1 MVLGELEREVRAMRD
16 YPLATTT
23 WDSHEY
29 AAMQDVIASGN
40 FTMGKKVAEFEGQF
54 AAHFKSNFAV
64 MSNSGSSANLLALAA
79 IRYSS
84 HNPNDSRD
92 EVIVP
97 AVSWST
103 TYYPITQLGFKLKF
117 VDVDVETLNASVD
130 AISAAITPKTAGIV
144 VVNLLGN
151 PSQLTEI
158 RQLADQHSLFMIE
171 DNCESMGATY
181 DGKFAGTFGEIG
193 TFSSFFSHH
202 ISTMEGGLSVT
213 NSLELKQVMTSLRAH
228 GWTREL
234 PSENFVHDKTGDD
247 FEDLFRFVLPGY
259 NVRPLELEGAI
270 GAEQLKK
277 LDSIVSG
284 RRANAVKF
292 LALMQKFPE
301 LQTQRELGT
310 SSWFG
315 FSLVLTGKHVG
326 RRADLVKA
334 LKNEAIAVR
343 PIVAG
348 NFTKNPVLK
357 HLPHVELGSLKNADR
372 VHDDGLFIGNH
383 HYEMQHEF
391 ELLESAL
398 TAFLK

>member
-1 MVLGELEREVRAMRD
+1 MRD

-23 WDSHEY
+23 WDEKEY
-29 AAMQDVIASGN
+29 SAMQEVIASGN
-40 FTMGKKVAEFEGQF
+40 FTMGKKVAAFEGQF
-54 AAHFKSNFAV
+54 ASHFGSSFAV

-84 HNPNDSRD
+84 LNPTDGRD

-103 TYYPITQLGFKLKF
+103 TYYPITQMGFKLKF
-117 VDVDVETLNASVD
+117 VDVDLATLNASVES
-130 AISAAITPKTAGIV
+130 ISAAVSSKTAGIV

-151 PSQLTEI
+151 PSELTEI

-181 DGKFAGTFGEIG
+181 EGKLAGTFGEIG

-202 ISTMEGGLSVT
+202 ISTMEGGVSVT

-259 NVRPLELEGAI
+259 NLRPLELEGAI
-270 GAEQLKK
+270 GTEQLKK
-277 LDSIVSG
+277 LNSIVSG
-284 RRANAVKF
+284 RRANALKF
-292 LALMQKFPE
+292 INLMQKFPE
-301 LQTQRELGT
+301 IQIQRELGE

-315 FSLVLTGKHVG
+315 FSLLLTGKHKG
-326 RRADLVKA
+326 RRADLVSA
-334 LKNEAIAVR
+334 LKSQSIAVR

-357 HLPHVELGSLKNADR
+357 HLPHVALEDLKNADQ
-372 VHDDGLFIGNH
+372 VHDEGLFIGNH
-383 HYEMQHEF
+383 HYEMNHEF
-391 ELLESAL
+391 ELLDKAL
-398 TAFLK
+398 KTFMK

>member
-1 MVLGELEREVRAMRD
+1 MRD

-23 WDSHEY
+23 WDEKEY
-29 AAMQDVIASGN
+29 AAMQEVIASGN
-40 FTMGKKVAEFEGQF
+40 FTMGKRVAAFEEQF
-54 AAHFKSNFAV
+54 ASHFGSDFAV

-84 HNPNDSRD
+84 LNPADGRD

-103 TYYPITQLGFKLKF
+103 TYYPITQMGFRLKF
-117 VDVDVETLNASVD
+117 VDVDLETLNAS
-130 AISAAITPKTAGIV
+130 AESISAAVSSKTAGIV

-151 PSQLTEI
+151 PSELTEI
-158 RQLADQHSLFMIE
+158 RRLADQHSLFMIE

-181 DGKFAGTFGEIG
+181 DGKLAGTFGEIG

-259 NVRPLELEGAI
+259 NLRPLELEGAI
-270 GAEQLKK
+270 GTEQLKK
-277 LDSIVSG
+277 LNSIVSG
-284 RRANAVKF
+284 RRANALKF
-292 LALMQKFPE
+292 INLMQKFPE
-301 LQTQRELGT
+301 IQIQKELGE

-315 FSLVLTGKHVG
+315 FSLVLTGKHIG
-326 RRADLVKA
+326 RRAELVSA
-334 LKNEAIAVR
+334 LKAQSIAVR

-348 NFTKNPVLK
+348 NFAKNPVLK
-357 HLPHVELGSLKNADR
+357 HLPHVALSELKNADQ
-372 VHDDGLFIGNH
+372 VHDEGLFIGNH
-383 HYEMQHEF
+383 HYEMNHEF
-391 ELLESAL
+391 ELLENAL
-398 TAFLK
+398 TAFMR

>member
-1 MVLGELEREVRAMRD
+1 MRD

-23 WDSHEY
+23 WDDKEY
-29 AAMQDVIASGN
+29 AAMQEVIASGN
-40 FTMGKKVAEFEGQF
+40 FTMGKRVAAFEEQF
-54 AAHFKSNFAV
+54 ASHFGSDFAV

-84 HNPNDSRD
+84 LNPADGRD

-103 TYYPITQLGFKLKF
+103 TYYPITQMGFRLKF
-117 VDVDVETLNASVD
+117 VDVDLETLNASVES
-130 AISAAITPKTAGIV
+130 ISAAVSSKTAGIV

-151 PSQLTEI
+151 PSELTEI

-181 DGKFAGTFGEIG
+181 DGKLAGTFGEIG

-259 NVRPLELEGAI
+259 NLRPLELEGAI
-270 GAEQLKK
+270 GTEQLKK
-277 LDSIVSG
+277 LNSIVSG
-284 RRANAVKF
+284 RRANALKF
-292 LALMQKFPE
+292 INLMQRFPE
-301 LQTQRELGT
+301 IQIQKELGE

-315 FSLVLTGKHVG
+315 FSLVLTGKQIG
-326 RRADLVKA
+326 RRADLISA
-334 LKNEAIAVR
+334 LKAQSIAVR

-348 NFTKNPVLK
+348 NFAKNPVLK
-357 HLPHVELGSLKNADR
+357 HLSHVSLSELKNADQ
-372 VHDDGLFIGNH
+372 VHDEGLFIGNH
-383 HYEMQHEF
+383 HYEMNHEF
-391 ELLESAL
+391 ELLENAL
-398 TAFLK
+398 TEFMR

>member
-1 MVLGELEREVRAMRD
+1 MRD

-23 WDSHEY
+23 WDDKEY
-29 AAMQDVIASGN
+29 AAMQEVIASGN
-40 FTMGKKVAEFEGQF
+40 FTMGKRVAAFEEQF
-54 AAHFKSNFAV
+54 ASHFGSDFAV

-84 HNPNDSRD
+84 LNPADGRD

-103 TYYPITQLGFKLKF
+103 TYYPITQMGFRLKF
-117 VDVDVETLNASVD
+117 VDVDLETLNASVES
-130 AISAAITPKTAGIV
+130 ISAAVSSKTAGIV

-151 PSQLTEI
+151 PSELTEI

-181 DGKFAGTFGEIG
+181 DGKLAGTFGEIG

-259 NVRPLELEGAI
+259 NLRPLELEGAI
-270 GAEQLKK
+270 GTEQLKK
-277 LDSIVSG
+277 LNSIVSG
-284 RRANAVKF
+284 RRANALKF
-292 LALMQKFPE
+292 INLMQKFPE
-301 LQTQRELGT
+301 IQIQKELGE

-315 FSLVLTGKHVG
+315 FSLVLTGKHIG
-326 RRADLVKA
+326 RRAELVSA
-334 LKNEAIAVR
+334 LKAQSIAVR

-348 NFTKNPVLK
+348 NFAKNPVLK
-357 HLPHVELGSLKNADR
+357 HLPHVALSELKNADQ
-372 VHDDGLFIGNH
+372 VHDEGLFIGNH
-383 HYEMQHEF
+383 HYEMIHEF
-391 ELLESAL
+391 ELLENAL
-398 TAFLK
+398 TAFMR

>member
-1 MVLGELEREVRAMRD
+1 MRD

-23 WDSHEY
+23 WDEKEY
-29 AAMQDVIASGN
+29 SAMQEVIASGN
-40 FTMGKKVAEFEGQF
+40 FTMGKKVAAFEGQF
-54 AAHFKSNFAV
+54 ASHFGSGFAV

-84 HNPNDSRD
+84 LNPTDGRD

-103 TYYPITQLGFKLKF
+103 TYYPITQMGFKLKF
-117 VDVDVETLNASVD
+117 VDVDLETLNASVES
-130 AISAAITPKTAGIV
+130 ISAAVSSKTAGIV

-151 PSQLTEI
+151 PSELKEI

-181 DGKFAGTFGEIG
+181 EGKLAGTFGEIG

-202 ISTMEGGLSVT
+202 ISTMEGGVSVT

-259 NVRPLELEGAI
+259 NLRPLELEGAI
-270 GAEQLKK
+270 GSEQLKK
-277 LDSIVSG
+277 LNSIVSG
-284 RRANAVKF
+284 RRANALKF
-292 LALMQKFPE
+292 INLMQKFPE
-301 LQTQRELGT
+301 IQIQRELGE

-315 FSLVLTGKHVG
+315 FSLLLTGRHKG
-326 RRADLVKA
+326 RRADLVSA
-334 LKNEAIAVR
+334 LKAQSIAVR

-357 HLPHVELGSLKNADR
+357 HLPHVAFEELRNADL
-372 VHDDGLFIGNH
+372 VHDEGLFIGNH
-383 HYEMQHEF
+383 HYEMNHEF
-391 ELLESAL
+391 ELLETAL
-398 TAFLK
+398 KRFIN

>member
-1 MVLGELEREVRAMRD
+1 MRD

-23 WDSHEY
+23 WDEKEY
-29 AAMQDVIASGN
+29 AAMQEVIASGN
-40 FTMGKKVAEFEGQF
+40 FTMGKRVDTFESQF
-54 AAHFKSNFAV
+54 ASHFGSDFAV

-84 HNPNDSRD
+84 LNPSEGRD

-103 TYYPITQLGFKLKF
+103 TYYPITQMGFRLKF
-117 VDVDVETLNASVD
+117 VDVDLETLNASAD
-130 AISAAITPKTAGIV
+130 SISAAISSKTAGIV

-151 PSQLTEI
+151 PSELTEI
-158 RQLADQHSLFMIE
+158 RQLADQHGLFMIE

-181 DGKFAGTFGEIG
+181 DGKLSGTFGDIG

-213 NSLELKQVMTSLRAH
+213 NSLEFKQVMTSLRAH

-259 NVRPLELEGAI
+259 NLRPLELEGAI
-270 GAEQLKK
+270 GTEQLKK
-277 LDSIVSG
+277 LPSIVSG
-284 RRANAVKF
+284 RRANALKF
-292 LALMQKFPE
+292 INLMEKFPE
-301 LQTQRELGT
+301 IQIQKELGE

-315 FSLVLTGKHVG
+315 FSLVLTGKQIG
-326 RRADLVKA
+326 RRADLINA
-334 LKNEAIAVR
+334 LKAQSIAVR

-348 NFTKNPVLK
+348 NFAKNPVLK
-357 HLPHVELGSLKNADR
+357 HLPHVALEGLKNADQ
-372 VHDDGLFIGNH
+372 VHDQGLFIGNH
-383 HYEMQHEF
+383 HYEMIHEF
-391 ELLESAL
+391 ELLENAL
-398 TAFLK
+398 TAFMK

>member
-1 MVLGELEREVRAMRD
+1 MRD

-23 WDSHEY
+23 WDEKEY
-29 AAMQDVIASGN
+29 AAMQEVIASGN
-40 FTMGKKVAEFEGQF
+40 FTMGNRVAAFEGQF
-54 AAHFKSNFAV
+54 ASHFGSDFAV

-84 HNPNDSRD
+84 LNPEAGRD

-103 TYYPITQLGFKLKF
+103 TYYPITQMGFKLKF
-117 VDVDVETLNASVD
+117 VDVDLETLNASVES
-130 AISAAITPKTAGIV
+130 ISAAVSSRTAGIV

-151 PSQLTEI
+151 PSELTEI

-181 DGKFAGTFGEIG
+181 EGKLAGTFGEIG

-202 ISTMEGGLSVT
+202 ISTMEGGVSVT
-213 NSLELKQVMTSLRAH
+213 DSLELKQVMTSLRAH

-234 PSENFVHDKTGDD
+234 PSENFVYDKTGDD

-259 NVRPLELEGAI
+259 NLRPLEIEGAI
-270 GAEQLKK
+270 GTEQLKK
-277 LDSIVSG
+277 LNSIVSG
-284 RRANAVKF
+284 RRANALKF
-292 LALMQKFPE
+292 VNLMQKFPE
-301 LQTQRELGT
+301 IQIQKELGE

-315 FSLVLTGKHVG
+315 FSLLLTGKQKG
-326 RRADLVKA
+326 RRADLVNA
-334 LKNEAIAVR
+334 LKAQSIAVR

-357 HLPHVELGSLKNADR
+357 HLPHVALEGLKNADQ
-372 VHDDGLFIGNH
+372 VHDEGLFIGNH
-383 HYEMQHEF
+383 HYEMNHEF
-391 ELLESAL
+391 ELLENAL
-398 TAFLK
+398 KAFMK

>member
-1 MVLGELEREVRAMRD
+1 MRD

-23 WDSHEY
+23 WDEKEY
-29 AAMQDVIASGN
+29 AAMQEVIASGN
-40 FTMGKKVAEFEGQF
+40 FTMGKRVATFESQF
-54 AAHFKSNFAV
+54 ASHFGSDFAV

-84 HNPNDSRD
+84 LNPAEGRD

-103 TYYPITQLGFKLKF
+103 TYYPIAQMGFRLKF
-117 VDVDVETLNASVD
+117 VDVDLDTLNASAD
-130 AISAAITPKTAGIV
+130 SISAAISSKTAGIV

-151 PSQLTEI
+151 PSELTEI
-158 RQLADQHSLFMIE
+158 RQLADQHTLFMIE

-181 DGKFAGTFGEIG
+181 DGKLAGTFGEIG

-259 NVRPLELEGAI
+259 NLRPLELEGAI
-270 GAEQLKK
+270 GTEQLKK
-277 LDSIVSG
+277 LPSIVSG
-284 RRANAVKF
+284 RRDNAIKF
-292 LALMQKFPE
+292 IKLMQRFPE
-301 LQTQRELGT
+301 IRIQKELGE

-315 FSLVLTGKHVG
+315 FSLVLTGKQIG
-326 RRADLVKA
+326 RRADLINA
-334 LKNEAIAVR
+334 LKAQSIAVR

-348 NFTKNPVLK
+348 NFSKNPVLK
-357 HLPHVELGSLKNADR
+357 HLPHVALEGLKNADQ
-372 VHDDGLFIGNH
+372 VHDQGLFIGNH
-383 HYEMQHEF
+383 HYEMNHEF
-391 ELLESAL
+391 ELLENAL
-398 TAFLK
+398 TAFMK

>member
-1 MVLGELEREVRAMRD
+1 MRD

-23 WDSHEY
+23 WDDKEY
-29 AAMQDVIASGN
+29 AAMQEVIASGN
-40 FTMGKKVAEFEGQF
+40 FTMGKRVAAFEEQF
-54 AAHFKSNFAV
+54 ASHFGSDFAV

-84 HNPNDSRD
+84 LNPADGRD

-103 TYYPITQLGFKLKF
+103 TYYPITQMGFRLKF
-117 VDVDVETLNASVD
+117 VDVDLETLNASVES
-130 AISAAITPKTAGIV
+130 ISAAVSSKTAGIV

-151 PSQLTEI
+151 PSELTEI

-181 DGKFAGTFGEIG
+181 DGKLAGTFGEIG

-259 NVRPLELEGAI
+259 NLRPLELEGAI
-270 GAEQLKK
+270 GTEQLKK
-277 LDSIVSG
+277 LNSIVSG
-284 RRANAVKF
+284 RRANALKF
-292 LALMQKFPE
+292 INLMQKFPE
-301 LQTQRELGT
+301 IQIQKELGE

-315 FSLVLTGKHVG
+315 FSLVLTGKHIG
-326 RRADLVKA
+326 RRAELVSA
-334 LKNEAIAVR
+334 LKAQSIAVR

-348 NFTKNPVLK
+348 NFAKNPVLK
-357 HLPHVELGSLKNADR
+357 HLPHVALSELKNADQ
-372 VHDDGLFIGNH
+372 VHDEGLFIGNH
-383 HYEMQHEF
+383 HYEMNHEF
-391 ELLESAL
+391 ELLENAL
-398 TAFLK
+398 TAFMR

>member
-1 MVLGELEREVRAMRD
+1 MVTKN
-16 YPLATTT
+16 YPLATTS
-23 WDSHEY
+23 WDEKEY
-29 AAMQDVIASGN
+29 LAIQDVIASGN
-40 FTMGKKVAEFEGQF
+40 FTMGKKVAEFETEF

-84 HNPNDSRD
+84 LNPGDHRN

-103 TYYPITQLGFKLKF
+103 TYYPITQLGFTLKF
-117 VDVDVETLNASVD
+117 VDIDFDTLNASVD
-130 AISAAITPKTAGIV
+130 SISAAINQKTAGIV
-144 VVNLLGN
+144 AVNLLGN
-151 PSQLTEI
+151 PSELTEI
-158 RQLADQHSLFMIE
+158 RSVADKHDLFMIE

-181 DGKFAGTFGEIG
+181 DGKLAGTFGEIG

-234 PSENFVHDKTGDD
+234 PNENFVHDKTGED

-259 NVRPLELEGAI
+259 NLRPLEIEGAI
-270 GAEQLKK
+270 GSEQLRK
-277 LDSIVSG
+277 LSSIVTG
-284 RRANAVKF
+284 RRANASKF
-292 LALMQKFPE
+292 LKLMQQYPE
-301 LQTQRELGT
+301 IQVQKELGE

-315 FSLVLTGKHVG
+315 FSIVLSGKYSG
-326 RRADLVKA
+326 RRSDLVQE
-334 LKNEAIAVR
+334 LKNKSIAVR

-348 NFTKNPVLK
+348 NFTRNPVLH
-357 HLPHVELGSLKNADR
+357 HLPHVELGQLSNADR
-372 VHDDGLFIGNH
+372 IHNDGLFIGNH
-383 HYEMQHEF
+383 HYEMNHEF
-391 ELLESAL
+391 ELLEKAL
-398 TAFLK
+398 DKFFSNGQK

>member
-1 MVLGELEREVRAMRD
+1 MRD

-23 WDSHEY
+23 WDTKEF
-29 AAMQDVIASGN
+29 AAMQEVIASGN
-40 FTMGKKVAEFEGQF
+40 FTMGKKVAAFEGQF
-54 AAHFKSNFAV
+54 ASHFGSDFAV

-84 HNPNDSRD
+84 LNPDDGRD

-103 TYYPITQLGFKLKF
+103 TYYPITQMGFKLKF
-117 VDVDVETLNASVD
+117 VDVDLETLNASVES
-130 AISAAITPKTAGIV
+130 ISAAVSSKTAGIV

-151 PSQLTEI
+151 PSELSEI
-158 RQLADQHSLFMIE
+158 RELADQHSLFMIE

-181 DGKFAGTFGEIG
+181 NGKLAGTFGEIG

-202 ISTMEGGLSVT
+202 ISTMEGGVSVT

-259 NVRPLELEGAI
+259 NLRPLELEGAI
-270 GAEQLKK
+270 GTEQLKK
-277 LDSIVSG
+277 LSSIVSG
-284 RRANAVKF
+284 RRANALKF
-292 LALMQKFPE
+292 IDLMQKFPDI
-301 LQTQRELGT
+301 QIQKELGE

-315 FSLVLTGKHVG
+315 FSLVLTGKQIG
-326 RRADLVKA
+326 RRADLVSA
-334 LKNEAIAVR
+334 LKAQSIAVR

-357 HLPHVELGSLKNADR
+357 HLPHVDIGNLKNADQ
-372 VHDDGLFIGNH
+372 VHDEGLFIGNH
-383 HYEMQHEF
+383 HYEMNHEF
-391 ELLESAL
+391 ELLEKAL
-398 TAFLK
+398 AEFFG

>member
-1 MVLGELEREVRAMRD
+1 MRD

-23 WDSHEY
+23 WDDKEY
-29 AAMQDVIASGN
+29 AAMQEVIASGN
-40 FTMGKKVAEFEGQF
+40 FTMGKRVAAFEGQF
-54 AAHFKSNFAV
+54 ASHFGSDFAV

-84 HNPNDSRD
+84 LNPADGRD

-103 TYYPITQLGFKLKF
+103 TYYPITQMGFRLKF
-117 VDVDVETLNASVD
+117 VDVDLETLNAS
-130 AISAAITPKTAGIV
+130 AESISAAVSSKTAGIV

-151 PSQLTEI
+151 PSELTEI

-181 DGKFAGTFGEIG
+181 DGKLAGTFGEIG

-259 NVRPLELEGAI
+259 NLRPLELEGAI
-270 GAEQLKK
+270 GTEQLKK
-277 LDSIVSG
+277 LNSIVSG
-284 RRANAVKF
+284 RRANALKF
-292 LALMQKFPE
+292 INLMQKFPE
-301 LQTQRELGT
+301 IQIQKELGE

-315 FSLVLTGKHVG
+315 FSLVLTGKHIG
-326 RRADLVKA
+326 RRAELVSA
-334 LKNEAIAVR
+334 LKAQSIAVR

-348 NFTKNPVLK
+348 NFAKNPVLK
-357 HLPHVELGSLKNADR
+357 HLPHVALSELKNADQ
-372 VHDDGLFIGNH
+372 VHDEGLFIGNH
-383 HYEMQHEF
+383 HYEMNHEF
-391 ELLESAL
+391 VLLENAL
-398 TAFLK
+398 TAFMK

>member
-1 MVLGELEREVRAMRD
+1 MRD

-23 WDSHEY
+23 WDDKEY
-29 AAMQDVIASGN
+29 AAMQEVIASGN
-40 FTMGKKVAEFEGQF
+40 FTMGKRVAAFEEQF
-54 AAHFKSNFAV
+54 ASHFGSDFAV

-84 HNPNDSRD
+84 LNPADGRD

-103 TYYPITQLGFKLKF
+103 TYYPITQMGFRLKF
-117 VDVDVETLNASVD
+117 VDVDLETLNAS
-130 AISAAITPKTAGIV
+130 AESISAAVSSKTAGIV

-151 PSQLTEI
+151 PSELTEI

-181 DGKFAGTFGEIG
+181 DGKLAGTFGEIG

-259 NVRPLELEGAI
+259 NLRPLELEGAI
-270 GAEQLKK
+270 GTEQLKK
-277 LDSIVSG
+277 LNSIVSG
-284 RRANAVKF
+284 RRANALKF
-292 LALMQKFPE
+292 INLMQRFPE
-301 LQTQRELGT
+301 IHIQKELGE

-315 FSLVLTGKHVG
+315 FSLVLTGKHIG
-326 RRADLVKA
+326 RRAELVSA
-334 LKNEAIAVR
+334 LKAQSIAVR

-348 NFTKNPVLK
+348 NFAKNPVLK
-357 HLPHVELGSLKNADR
+357 HLPHVALSELKNADQ
-372 VHDDGLFIGNH
+372 VHDEGLFIGNH
-383 HYEMQHEF
+383 HYEMIHEF
-391 ELLESAL
+391 ELLENAL
-398 TAFLK
+398 TAFMR

>member
-1 MVLGELEREVRAMRD
+1 MRD

-23 WDSHEY
+23 WDEKEY
-29 AAMQDVIASGN
+29 AAMQEVIASGN
-40 FTMGKKVAEFEGQF
+40 FTMGKRVATFEGQF
-54 AAHFKSNFAV
+54 ASHFGSDFAV

-84 HNPNDSRD
+84 LNPAEGRD

-103 TYYPITQLGFKLKF
+103 TYYPITQMGFRLKF
-117 VDVDVETLNASVD
+117 VDVDLETLNASAD
-130 AISAAITPKTAGIV
+130 SISAAISSKTAGIV

-151 PSQLTEI
+151 PSELTEI

-181 DGKFAGTFGEIG
+181 DGKLAGTFGEIG

-259 NVRPLELEGAI
+259 NLRPLELEGAI
-270 GAEQLKK
+270 GTEQLKK
-277 LDSIVSG
+277 LPSIVSG
-284 RRANAVKF
+284 RRANAIKF
-292 LALMQKFPE
+292 INLMEKFPE
-301 LQTQRELGT
+301 IQIQKELGE

-315 FSLVLTGKHVG
+315 FSLVLTGKQIG
-326 RRADLVKA
+326 RRADLINA
-334 LKNEAIAVR
+334 LKAQSIAVR

-348 NFTKNPVLK
+348 NFAKNPVLK
-357 HLPHVELGSLKNADR
+357 HLPHVALEGLKNADQI
-372 VHDDGLFIGNH
+372 HDEGLFIGNH
-383 HYEMQHEF
+383 HYEMIHEF
-391 ELLESAL
+391 ELLENAL
-398 TAFLK
+398 TAFMK

>member
-1 MVLGELEREVRAMRD
+1 VRD

-23 WDSHEY
+23 WDEKEY
-29 AAMQDVIASGN
+29 AAMQEVIASGN
-40 FTMGKKVAEFEGQF
+40 FTMGKRVATFESQF
-54 AAHFKSNFAV
+54 APHFGSDFAV

-84 HNPNDSRD
+84 LNPAEGRD

-103 TYYPITQLGFKLKF
+103 TYYPITQMGFRLKF
-117 VDVDVETLNASVD
+117 VDVDLETLNASVE
-130 AISAAITPKTAGIV
+130 AISAAVSSKTAGIV

-151 PSQLTEI
+151 PSELTEI

-181 DGKFAGTFGEIG
+181 DGKLAGTFGEIG

-234 PSENFVHDKTGDD
+234 PSENFVHNKTGDD

-259 NVRPLELEGAI
+259 NLRALELEGAI
-270 GAEQLKK
+270 GTEQLKK
-277 LDSIVSG
+277 LNSIVSG
-284 RRANAVKF
+284 RRANALKF
-292 LALMQKFPE
+292 INLMQKFPE
-301 LQTQRELGT
+301 IQIQKELGE

-315 FSLVLTGKHVG
+315 FSLVLTGTQIG
-326 RRADLVKA
+326 RRAELVSA
-334 LKNEAIAVR
+334 LKAQSIAVR

-348 NFTKNPVLK
+348 NFAKNPVMK
-357 HLPHVELGSLKNADR
+357 HLPHVALEGLKNADQ
-372 VHDDGLFIGNH
+372 VHDEGLFIGNH
-383 HYEMQHEF
+383 HYEMNHEF
-391 ELLESAL
+391 ELLENAL
-398 TAFLK
+398 TAFMK

>member
-1 MVLGELEREVRAMRD
+1 MRD

-23 WDSHEY
+23 WDEKEY
-29 AAMQDVIASGN
+29 AAMQEVIASGN
-40 FTMGKKVAEFEGQF
+40 FTMGKRVSTFESQF
-54 AAHFKSNFAV
+54 ASHFGSDFAV

-84 HNPNDSRD
+84 LNPADGRD

-103 TYYPITQLGFKLKF
+103 TYYPITQMGFRLKF
-117 VDVDVETLNASVD
+117 VDVDLETLNASAD
-130 AISAAITPKTAGIV
+130 SISAAISSKTAGIV

-151 PSQLTEI
+151 PSELTEI
-158 RQLADQHSLFMIE
+158 RQLADQHDLFMIE

-181 DGKFAGTFGEIG
+181 DGKLSGTFGDIG

-259 NVRPLELEGAI
+259 NLRPLELEGAI
-270 GAEQLKK
+270 GTEQLKK
-277 LDSIVSG
+277 LPSIVSG
-284 RRANAVKF
+284 RRANAIKF
-292 LALMQKFPE
+292 INLMQKFPE
-301 LQTQRELGT
+301 IQIQKELGE

-315 FSLVLTGKHVG
+315 FSLVLTGKQIG
-326 RRADLVKA
+326 RRADLINA
-334 LKNEAIAVR
+334 LKAQSIAVR

-348 NFTKNPVLK
+348 NFAKNPVLK
-357 HLPHVELGSLKNADR
+357 HLPHVALSELKNADQ
-372 VHDDGLFIGNH
+372 VHDEGLFIGNH
-383 HYEMQHEF
+383 HYEMNHEF
-391 ELLESAL
+391 ELLENAL
-398 TAFLK
+398 TAFMK

>member
-1 MVLGELEREVRAMRD
+1 MKD

-23 WDSHEY
+23 WDTHEY

-40 FTMGKKVAEFEGQF
+40 FTMGRKVSEFEGQF
-54 AAHFKSNFAV
+54 AAHFQSNFAV

-84 HNPNDSRD
+84 LNPGDTRD

-117 VDVDVETLNASVD
+117 VDIDLETLNASAD
-130 AISAAITPKTAGIV
+130 SISAAITSKTAGIL

-151 PSQLTEI
+151 PSELTEI
-158 RQLADQHSLFMIE
+158 RKLADQHSLLMIE
-171 DNCESMGATY
+171 DNCESMGASY

-234 PSENFVHDKTGDD
+234 PDQNFVHDKTGDD

-270 GAEQLKK
+270 GTEQLKK
-277 LDSIVSG
+277 LNSIVSG
-284 RRANAVKF
+284 RRANALKF
-292 LALMQKFPE
+292 LSVMEKFPE
-301 LQTQRELGT
+301 IQVQKELGR

-315 FSLVLTGKHVG
+315 FSLVLTGQQLG
-326 RRADLVKA
+326 RRSDLVMA
-334 LKNEAIAVR
+334 LKAQSIAVR

-357 HLPHVELGSLKNADR
+357 HLPHVEIADLKNADQ
-372 VHDDGLFIGNH
+372 VHYEGLFIGNH
-383 HYEMQHEF
+383 HYEMNHEF
-391 ELLESAL
+391 ELLENAL
-398 TAFLK
+398 TSFMK

>member
-1 MVLGELEREVRAMRD
+1 MRD

-23 WDSHEY
+23 WDDKEY
-29 AAMQDVIASGN
+29 AAMQEVIASGN
-40 FTMGKKVAEFEGQF
+40 FTMGKRVAAFEEQF
-54 AAHFKSNFAV
+54 ASHFGSDFAV

-84 HNPNDSRD
+84 LNPADGRD

-103 TYYPITQLGFKLKF
+103 TYYPITQMGFRLKF
-117 VDVDVETLNASVD
+117 VDVDLETLNAS
-130 AISAAITPKTAGIV
+130 AESISAAVSSKTAGIV

-151 PSQLTEI
+151 PSELTEI
-158 RQLADQHSLFMIE
+158 RRLADQHSLFMIE

-181 DGKFAGTFGEIG
+181 DGKLAGTFGEIG

-259 NVRPLELEGAI
+259 NLRPLELEGAI
-270 GAEQLKK
+270 GTEQLKK
-277 LDSIVSG
+277 LNSIVSG
-284 RRANAVKF
+284 RRANALKF
-292 LALMQKFPE
+292 INLMQKFPDI
-301 LQTQRELGT
+301 QIQKELGE

-315 FSLVLTGKHVG
+315 FSLVLTGKHIG
-326 RRADLVKA
+326 RRAELVSDLKA
-334 LKNEAIAVR
+334 QSIAVR

-348 NFTKNPVLK
+348 NFAKNPVLK
-357 HLPHVELGSLKNADR
+357 HLPHVALSELKNADQ
-372 VHDDGLFIGNH
+372 VHDEGLFIGNH
-383 HYEMQHEF
+383 HYEMNHEF
-391 ELLESAL
+391 ELLENAL
-398 TAFLK
+398 TAFMR